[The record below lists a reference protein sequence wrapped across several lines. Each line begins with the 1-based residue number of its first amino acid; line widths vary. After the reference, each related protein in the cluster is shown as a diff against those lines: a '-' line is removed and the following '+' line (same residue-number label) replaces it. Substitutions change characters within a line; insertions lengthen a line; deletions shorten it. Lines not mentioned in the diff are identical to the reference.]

1 MINSS
6 IINLNS
12 YVCSIFIMSI
22 VVISLICSLALQI
35 QQAKEPL
42 RNHLTRV
49 TIQNDN
55 DYLLGIQCKPGD
67 DDLGFHILTKDLL
80 LCFSSCSHVKQ
91 KMARRIRLTKT
102 LIFNMDELCT

>member
-1 MINSS
+1 MLISS
-6 IINLNS
+6 S
-12 YVCSIFIMSI
+12 
-22 VVISLICSLALQI
+22 I